1 MTAQTRRSN
10 YRTRLGR
17 SWRRLRTRA
26 IRVMLRHSEPEMVAL
41 GAAIGMFVCVL
52 PFFGFHTVLAVL
64 IAAALGANK
73 LAAAAFVWASNPVF
87 FYMDY
92 VVGKRLLQLVHVPA
106 RIPATAHWYHF
117 VGQLAK
123 VYFLPVVVGSPIV
136 GLLCGG
142 VTYVVAVRVVTYY
155 RRRAALRKA
164 ASAQESG
171 ERQDLF

>member
-1 MTAQTRRSN
+1 MTVRTRKTS
-10 YRTRLGR
+10 YRTRVGR

-52 PFFGFHTVLAVL
+52 PVIPFHTVLAVL
-64 IAAALGANK
+64 LAAALGANK

-92 VVGKRLLQLVHVPA
+92 VIGKWMLELVSIPA
-106 RIPATAHWYHF
+106 RNPAAVGWYAF
-117 VGQLAK
+117 AGRLTKEVL
-123 VYFLPVVVGSPIV
+123 LPVLVGSLIF
-136 GLLCGG
+136 GLLCGA
-142 VTYVVAVRVVTYY
+142 VTYLVAVRVVTYY

-164 ASAQESG
+164 GEAQEAGSG
-171 ERQDLF
+171 ELM